1 MHMRQLPFPAAVWSL
16 LSATP
21 HSPVGILLQV
31 DHALQLHTTDNV
43 SVITVCFRD
52 TPPPRRMQRE
62 VPPVFP
68 AEADA
73 CNTTVAA
80 CCQKLSLSE
89 RCGVAA
95 GSLLPCRGRGR
106 QGLCVVQQSHQRVLR
121 KALSRCPLQGR
132 PAAAMG
138 RTLSREGLSLLNDAL
153 LPSSCLPHIPEQR
166 PAQTA
171 AVSGL

>member
-1 MHMRQLPFPAAVWSL
+1 MHMRQLPFPAAVWTL

-21 HSPVGILLQV
+21 HTPVGILLQV

-43 SVITVCFRD
+43 SVITICFRD

-80 CCQKLSLSE
+80 CCRKLSLSNAVLLLG
-89 RCGVAA
+89 RCCRAGGAA
-95 GSLLPCRGRGR
+95 GRGYVLFNNHINEFYVKPFHAARCRGGQRRPWAARCRGRG
-106 QGLCVVQQSHQRVLR
+106 C
-121 KALSRCPLQGR
+121 RC
-132 PAAAMG
+132 
-138 RTLSREGLSLLNDAL
+138 
-153 LPSSCLPHIPEQR
+153 
-166 PAQTA
+166 
-171 AVSGL
+171 

>member
-1 MHMRQLPFPAAVWSL
+1 MRQLPSPAAVWSL

-21 HSPVGILLQV
+21 HSPAGILLQV

-52 TPPPRRMQRE
+52 TPPPSRMQRE
-62 VPPVFP
+62 VPPSFLQKLTRATPLSQP
-68 AEADA
+68 AVGSSP
-73 CNTTVAA
+73 CTMRCCCWVAA
-80 CCQKLSLSE
+80 AVQGA
-89 RCGVAA
+89 RQA
-95 GSLLPCRGRGR
+95 GAMCSPIT
-106 QGLCVVQQSHQRVLR
+106 STSVLR
-121 KALSRCPLQGR
+121 KALSHCLLQGR